1 MVMLSSEEIKHVA
14 HLSRIELSPQEE
26 EMYREE
32 MSAILEYV
40 QKLDELDTDGV
51 EPIGHIT
58 GMINSYREDVSYDGS
73 VEEKE
78 ALMSNVPE
86 VKNKWVRVKK
96 VLG

>member
-1 MVMLSSEEIKHVA
+1 MVMLSSQDIKHVA
-14 HLSRIELSPQEE
+14 NLSRIELSSEEE
-26 EMYREE
+26 EMYRKE
-32 MSAILEYV
+32 MSVILEYV

-73 VEEKE
+73 VQEKE
-78 ALMSNVPE
+78 ALMKNVPE